1 MKMNK
6 LERIAN
12 KISVNLKT
20 EGKLFGYGLDKD
32 DADYL
37 SKMIEKKWK
46 NDKGVKV
53 TVKPE
58 KSKGQS
64 ISYGFRV
71 FIENISKDV
80 SRESMQAFSRIKKE
94 ILEAYK
100 VGMKKIDNKVATIIY
115 QYFDEKGVLV
125 NRKYKNSDKSKVWTE
140 KDAEPIY
147 YGLQHINFEETTL
160 YITEGE
166 DDCHAFRQLLGINQV
181 VSIPYGANNYTI
193 SMDKINAQFNDLV
206 LLF

>member
-1 MKMNK
+1 MTTG
-6 LERIAN
+6 I
-12 KISVNLKT
+12 ISVNIKT

-46 NDKGVKV
+46 NDKCVKV

-71 FIENISKDV
+71 FIENTSKDV

-94 ILEAYK
+94 ILDTARDIYK
-100 VGMKKIDNKVATIIY
+100 
-115 QYFDEKGVLV
+115 
-125 NRKYKNSDKSKVWTE
+125 KY
-140 KDAEPIY
+140 
-147 YGLQHINFEETTL
+147 TTQ
-160 YITEGE
+160 
-166 DDCHAFRQLLGINQV
+166 C
-181 VSIPYGANNYTI
+181 
-193 SMDKINAQFNDLV
+193 
-206 LLF
+206 